1 MTRVGL
7 LSKTLRCALASLSI
21 VVVLGGCAN
30 SEQEELTTWMQRERD
45 SIKPSVEPIPEPSKF
60 EPSTYGS
67 EALVEPFSSE
77 KLASILR
84 SGQTLVAG
92 KSALIEA
99 ELNRR
104 KQPLEAFPL
113 DTMKMVGSMNRKGQL
128 VALIKVDQLL
138 YQVTSGT
145 YLGQN
150 YGRVLN
156 ISENELTLR
165 EVVQDAAGE
174 WIERPAAL
182 QLQEEVNK

>member
-1 MTRVGL
+1 MSTRLPHGKL
-7 LSKTLRCALASLSI
+7 LRSCLFFTFALL
-21 VVVLGGCAN
+21 LGGCAS
-30 SEQEELTTWMQRERD
+30 SEQEELTSWMQSERD
-45 SIKPSVEPIPEPSKF
+45 AIKPSVEPIPEPSKF
-60 EPSTYGS
+60 EPSIYGGES
-67 EALVEPFSSE
+67 LVEPFSSE

-84 SGQTLVAG
+84 SGQALPAG

-128 VALIKVDQLL
+128 VALVKVDQLL
-138 YQVTSGT
+138 YKVEPGA

-150 YGRVLN
+150 YGRVLK
-156 ISENELTLR
+156 ISENELALR

-182 QLQEEVNK
+182 QLQEEAIK